1 MLPSAYVKE
10 PLCVCV
16 YVCVCV
22 RVQEFQSRP
31 FEMYQKKKKSVSTL
45 TWDPISCLTSLLNKV
60 RGRLSH
66 STFPFIQVKP
76 SPPALVVGHDLSCSL
91 WIEKVDS

>member
-1 MLPSAYVKE
+1 MCVCM
-10 PLCVCV
+10 CVCV
-16 YVCVCV
+16 G
-22 RVQEFQSRP
+22 VQEFQSRP
-31 FEMYQKKKKSVSTL
+31 FEMYQKSVSTL

-66 STFPFIQVKP
+66 STFPFIQVKL